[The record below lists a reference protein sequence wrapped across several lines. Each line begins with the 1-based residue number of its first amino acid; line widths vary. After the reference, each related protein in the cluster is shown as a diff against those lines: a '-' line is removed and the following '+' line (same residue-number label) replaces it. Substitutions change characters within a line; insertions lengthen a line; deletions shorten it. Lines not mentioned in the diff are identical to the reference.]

1 MSNALAIA
9 AVSAVLRDLLNNAVI
24 DHGISTTVGSP
35 VTVTALPPD
44 RITIGDNE
52 QAQLNIFLYHVA
64 SNSGWSNSALPSR
77 DGQGN
82 RVTDPPLALD
92 LYYLLSA
99 YGKNDFD
106 CEILLGYAM
115 QILHETPVL
124 PRDAIRTALGGV
136 PPVSGGI
143 LPIGPL
149 AAADLAEQVEQIK
162 ITPQLVS
169 TEEVWKL
176 WTALQAHYRPTA
188 AYCIS
193 VVLIES
199 SKPAKA
205 ALPVSRRN
213 IFALPFR
220 HPFIEQVTPQI
231 VLAGAS
237 IALNGQNFKAPQTQL
252 NFGLPALVAPTGIAD
267 TQLVATL
274 PDGLQAGVN
283 AVQVVQPM
291 TFGTPADPH
300 SGFESNVVPFVVAPQ
315 ITTPPPISVRV
326 GSTVT
331 LVVNPPVGRAQRA
344 SLVLGGRS
352 ITIPARPASGPGTTV
367 TLDFPIPADFST
379 GDFPVRL
386 QIDGAQS
393 PLEIDQNPNSPTFGQ
408 LTGNPKITVTT

>member
-9 AVSAVLRDLLNNAVI
+9 AVSAVLRDMLNNAVI

-44 RITIGDNE
+44 RITIGDTE
-52 QAQLNIFLYHVA
+52 QPQLNIFLYHIA
-64 SNSGWSNSALPSR
+64 SNAGWSNSALPSR
-77 DGQGN
+77 DAPGN
-82 RVTDPPLALD
+82 RVANAPLALD

-115 QILHETPVL
+115 QMLHETPVL

-136 PPVSGGI
+136 PPVSSGI

-188 AYCIS
+188 AYRIS

-199 SKPAKA
+199 SKTTKA

-213 IFALPFR
+213 ILTLPFR
-220 HPFIEQVTPQI
+220 HPFIEQIKPQTA
-231 VLAGAS
+231 LTGAS
-237 IALNGQNFKAPQTQL
+237 ITLNGQNFKAIRTKL
-252 NFGLPALVAPTGIAD
+252 NFGLATLVDPTSITD
-267 TQLVATL
+267 SQLVATL
-274 PDGLQAGVN
+274 PTGLPAGVN
-283 AVQVVQPM
+283 TVQVVQPLI
-291 TFGTPADPH
+291 FGTPADPH
-300 SGFESNVVPFVVAPQ
+300 SGFESNVAPFMLAPQ
-315 ITTPPPISVRV
+315 ITTPPPL
-326 GSTVT
+326 TVKAGTT
-331 LVVNPPVGRAQRA
+331 LTLGVNPPVGRAQRA
-344 SLVLGGRS
+344 TLVVGARS
-352 ITIPARPASGPGTTV
+352 ILVPARPAAGPPTSA
-367 TLDFPIPADFST
+367 TLDFPIPADFPI
-379 GDFPVRL
+379 GDFPIRL

-408 LTGNPKITVTT
+408 LTGNPKVSVTT

>member
-52 QAQLNIFLYHVA
+52 QPQLNIFLYHVV
-64 SNSGWSNSALPSR
+64 SNAGWSNSALPSR

-82 RVTDPPLALD
+82 RITNAPLALD

-106 CEILLGYAM
+106 SEILLGYAM
-115 QILHETPVL
+115 QMLHETPVL

-136 PPVSGGI
+136 PPVSGSI

-188 AYCIS
+188 AYRVS

-199 SKPAKA
+199 SKATKT
-205 ALPVSRRN
+205 ALPVSQRN
-213 IFALPFR
+213 LFALPFR
-220 HPFIEQVTPQI
+220 HPFIEQITPQI
-231 VLAGAS
+231 ALAGAS
-237 IALNGQNFKAPQTQL
+237 ITLTGQNLKGPQTKL
-252 NFGLPALVAPTGIAD
+252 NFGLSALVDPTSVTDRQI
-267 TQLVATL
+267 VATL
-274 PDGLQAGVN
+274 PAALPAGVN
-283 AVQVVQPM
+283 TVQIVQPL

-300 SGFESNVVPFVVAPQ
+300 SGFESNVAPFMLAPV
-315 ITTPPPISVRV
+315 ITTSPLSIKV
-326 GSTVT
+326 GTKLT
-331 LVVNPPVGRAQRA
+331 LGLNPPVGRTQRA
-344 SLVLGGRS
+344 SLAVGARS
-352 ITIPARPASGPGTTV
+352 ITIPARPVGGPATTA
-367 TLDFPIPADFST
+367 TLDFPIPADFPT
-379 GDFPVRL
+379 GDFPIRL

-408 LTGNPKITVTT
+408 LTGNPKITLTP

>member
-52 QAQLNIFLYHVA
+52 QPQLNIFLYHVA
-64 SNSGWSNSALPSR
+64 SNASWSNSALPSR

-82 RVTDPPLALD
+82 RVTNAPLALD

-106 CEILLGYAM
+106 SEILLGYAM
-115 QILHETPVL
+115 QMLHETPVL

-136 PPVSGGI
+136 PPVSGSI

-188 AYCIS
+188 AYRIS
-193 VVLIES
+193 VVLIETS
-199 SKPAKA
+199 RATKA
-205 ALPVSRRN
+205 ALPVSQRN

-231 VLAGAS
+231 VLAGGS
-237 IALNGQNFKAPQTQL
+237 IRLSGQNFKGPQTKL
-252 NFGLPALVAPTGIAD
+252 NFGLSALVDPINITDHQVA
-267 TQLVATL
+267 ATL
-274 PDGLQAGVN
+274 PSGLQAGVN
-283 AVQVVQPM
+283 TVQIVQPLV
-291 TFGTPADPH
+291 FGTPGDPH
-300 SGFESNVVPFVVAPQ
+300 SGFESNVAPFMLAPQ
-315 ITTPPPISVRV
+315 ITTPPPLNIKV
-326 GSTVT
+326 GTELT
-331 LVVNPPVGRAQRA
+331 LGVNPPVGRTQHA
-344 SLVLGGRS
+344 SLIVGGRS
-352 ITIPARPASGPGTTV
+352 ITISARPANGPATTM

-379 GDFPVRL
+379 GDFPLRL

-408 LTGNPKITVTT
+408 LTGNPKITLTT

>member
-52 QAQLNIFLYHVA
+52 QPQLNIFLYHVV
-64 SNSGWSNSALPSR
+64 SNAGWSNSALPSR

-82 RVTDPPLALD
+82 RVANAPLALD

-106 CEILLGYAM
+106 SEILLGYAM
-115 QILHETPVL
+115 QMLHETPVL

-136 PPVSGGI
+136 PPVSGSI

-188 AYCIS
+188 AYRVS

-199 SKPAKA
+199 SKATKT
-205 ALPVSRRN
+205 ALPVSQRN
-213 IFALPFR
+213 LFALPFR
-220 HPFIEQVTPQI
+220 HPFIEQITPQI
-231 VLAGAS
+231 ALAGAS
-237 IALNGQNFKAPQTQL
+237 ITLTGQNLKGPQTKL
-252 NFGLPALVAPTGIAD
+252 NFGLSALVDPTSITD
-267 TQLVATL
+267 RQIVANL
-274 PDGLQAGVN
+274 PAALPAGVN
-283 AVQVVQPM
+283 TVQIVQPL

-300 SGFESNVVPFVVAPQ
+300 SGFESNVAPFMLAPL
-315 ITTPPPISVRV
+315 ITTSPLSIKV
-326 GSTVT
+326 GTKLT
-331 LVVNPPVGRAQRA
+331 LGVNPPVGRTQRA
-344 SLVLGGRS
+344 SLAVGARS
-352 ITIPARPASGPGTTV
+352 ITIPARPVGGPATTA
-367 TLDFPIPADFST
+367 TLDFSIPADFPT
-379 GDFPVRL
+379 GDFPIRL
-386 QIDGAQS
+386 EIDGAQS
-393 PLEIDQNPNSPTFGQ
+393 PLEIDRNPNSPTFGQ
-408 LTGNPKITVTT
+408 LTGNPKITVTP

>member
-52 QAQLNIFLYHVA
+52 QPQLNIFLYHVV
-64 SNSGWSNSALPSR
+64 SNAGWSNSALPSR

-82 RVTDPPLALD
+82 RITNAPLALD

-106 CEILLGYAM
+106 SEILLGYAM
-115 QILHETPVL
+115 QMLHETPVL

-136 PPVSGGI
+136 PPVSGSI

-188 AYCIS
+188 AYRVS

-199 SKPAKA
+199 SKATKT
-205 ALPVSRRN
+205 ALPVSQRN
-213 IFALPFR
+213 LFALPFR
-220 HPFIEQVTPQI
+220 HPFIEQITPQI
-231 VLAGAS
+231 ALAGAS
-237 IALNGQNFKAPQTQL
+237 ITLTGQNLKGPQTKL
-252 NFGLPALVAPTGIAD
+252 NFGLSALVDPTSVTDRQI
-267 TQLVATL
+267 VATL
-274 PDGLQAGVN
+274 PAALPAGVN
-283 AVQVVQPM
+283 TVQIVQPL

-300 SGFESNVVPFVVAPQ
+300 SGFESNVAPFMLAPL
-315 ITTPPPISVRV
+315 ITTSPLSIKV
-326 GSTVT
+326 GTKLT
-331 LVVNPPVGRAQRA
+331 LGVNPPVGRTQRA
-344 SLVLGGRS
+344 SLAVGARS
-352 ITIPARPASGPGTTV
+352 ITIPARPVGGPATTA
-367 TLDFPIPADFST
+367 TLDFPIPADFPT
-379 GDFPVRL
+379 GDFPIRL

-408 LTGNPKITVTT
+408 LTGNPKITLTP